1 MVLKI
6 RICHFKEPIRNQL
19 EELIY
24 SQLEN
29 LNAMNDLIS
38 IVRHQN
44 ELLKNANKKLKE
56 EITDFKERQM
66 KCPTV
71 RRRTA

>member
-1 MVLKI
+1 MSLQRTYTKS
-6 RICHFKEPIRNQL
+6 QL
-19 EELIY
+19 EELIH

-29 LNAMNDLIS
+29 LNAMNDLIN
-38 IVRHQN
+38 ILRHQN

-66 KCPTV
+66 KYPMG
-71 RRRTA
+71 RKRTS